1 MLNYGLII
9 TLFLAT
15 QYIPL
20 DKKGTL
26 TFTKDGEVQS
36 LQFFYNKTGN
46 NWIVELPQSKEQ
58 MAFKINQ
65 ANYTIDGEILSGEQS
80 MTNYI
85 KFPQKPNWKTIT
97 QLEIIKQA
105 DDDDSTP
112 ILISKEGNKV
122 LLKQEKGFLAVIGAI
137 EISWEK

>member
-46 NWIVELPQSKEQ
+46 NWIVEVPQSKEQ

-85 KFPQKPNWKTIT
+85 KFPQKPNWNTLT

-112 ILISKEGNKV
+112 VLISKEKNKV
-122 LLKQEKGFLAVIGAI
+122 LLKQEKGFLSVIGTI